1 MANQPMPQ
9 PVGPSVADWSPPAR
23 PARIP
28 MTGRYVSIE
37 PLSVFDHGAELFEA
51 FSRDADGRNWTYR
64 SDGPFSGPD
73 EFQAWLLTIE
83 NDESRIFFAYRD
95 VATGRA
101 LGMGAFMAIA
111 PASGSMEVGYI
122 MFSPQMQR
130 TRAATEAMY
139 LKMKSAFEAGYRRY
153 EWTCHS
159 MNAASMA
166 AAMRFGFSF
175 EAVFRKA
182 TVNKGRNRS
191 TSVFSCLDS
200 EWPALRAAFEAWLRP
215 DNFSV
220 DGHQKTSLSE
230 LTKPLLRPIETPLPD
245 PEASPYRN
253 RFDQPIGPA
262 VANWIPPSVP
272 ERRALS
278 GNYCT
283 LEPLD
288 RRHGRGLYDALGV
301 DREGRTWTYMPNG
314 PFPDFEGYDVWLQDA
329 AASPDPLQFAIIV
342 DGKPLGTASFLRINP
357 ASGSIE
363 VGYITY
369 SPALQRTRAATETMY
384 LMMKWAFDAGY
395 RRYEWKCNALN
406 APSCSAARRLGFTY
420 EGTFRQMMVVK
431 GHNRDSAWFSIT
443 DAEWP
448 AIREAMESWLA
459 PENFDADGRQKLSL
473 SDLTGRRESQ
483 K

>member
-1 MANQPMPQ
+1 MAHEPDPQ
-9 PVGPSVADWSPPAR
+9 PVGPPVMDWTPPA
-23 PARIP
+23 IP
-28 MTGRYVSIE
+28 PRTPIDGRYVRIE
-37 PLSVFDHGAELFEA
+37 PLSVQEHGGELFEA
-51 FSRDADGRNWTYR
+51 FDKDPEGRNWTYR
-64 SDGPFSGPD
+64 SDGPFAGRD
-73 EFQAWLLTIE
+73 DFLAWLAAIE
-83 NDESRIFFAYRD
+83 NDEARIFFAYRD
-95 VATGRA
+95 LATGRA

-111 PASGSMEVGYI
+111 PASGSMEVGFI
-122 MFSPQMQR
+122 MFSPEMQR

-139 LKMKSAFEAGYRRY
+139 LKMKWAFEAGYRRY

-175 EAVFRKA
+175 EAVFRQA

-191 TSVFSCLDS
+191 TSIFACLDS
-200 EWPALRAAFEAWLRP
+200 EWPTLQAAYETWLQL
-215 DNFSV
+215 DNFSG
-220 DGHQKTSLSE
+220 DGQQKTGLSQ
-230 LTKPLLRPIETPLPD
+230 LTRPLLRPNEMPLPD
-245 PEASPYRN
+245 PETSPYRN
-253 RFDQPIGPA
+253 RFEQPLGPA
-262 VANWIPPSVP
+262 VANWVAPSVP
-272 ERRALS
+272 ERRTLT
-278 GNYCT
+278 GNYCS

-288 RRHGRGLYDALGV
+288 RRHGHGLHDALSA
-301 DREGRTWTYMPNG
+301 DHEGRTWTYMPNG
-314 PFPDFEGYDVWLQDA
+314 PFDGFDSYDVWLQDA

-406 APSCSAARRLGFTY
+406 APSCAAARRLGFTY

-431 GHNRDSAWFSIT
+431 GRNRDSAWFSIT

-459 PENFDADGRQKLSL
+459 PVNFDEHGNQKLAL
-473 SDLTGRRESQ
+473 SKLTG
-483 K
+483 